1 MVTRTP
7 SHFVTLNQASQA
19 SKVLAKIDA
28 DPSMAMVC
36 FNDDARRNQ
45 EERISNV
52 MHEWLDR
59 RFEGKEMYWE
69 NQNKVEE
76 EVIENPIIG

>member
-1 MVTRTP
+1 MAARTP

-45 EERISNV
+45 EER
-52 MHEWLDR
+52 H
-59 RFEGKEMYWE
+59 MYD
-69 NQNKVEE
+69 QTVQ
-76 EVIENPIIG
+76 GRAA

>member
-1 MVTRTP
+1 MAARTP

-19 SKVLAKIDA
+19 TKVLGKIDA

-52 MHEWLDR
+52 MNEWLGR
-59 RFEGKEMYWE
+59 RFDGKEMYWE
-69 NQNKVEE
+69 NKEE
-76 EVIENPIIG
+76 QEAIGDPMIG

>member
-1 MVTRTP
+1 MVFRTP

-19 SKVLAKIDA
+19 TKGLGKIDA

-52 MHEWLDR
+52 MNEWLGR
-59 RFEGKEMYWE
+59 RFDGKEMYWE
-69 NQNKVEE
+69 NKKEE
-76 EVIENPIIG
+76 EEIGDPMLG

>member
-1 MVTRTP
+1 MAARTP

-19 SKVLAKIDA
+19 TKVLGKIDA

-52 MHEWLDR
+52 MNEWLGR
-59 RFEGKEMYWE
+59 RFNGKEMYWE
-69 NQNKVEE
+69 NKKEE
-76 EVIENPIIG
+76 EAIEDPMIG